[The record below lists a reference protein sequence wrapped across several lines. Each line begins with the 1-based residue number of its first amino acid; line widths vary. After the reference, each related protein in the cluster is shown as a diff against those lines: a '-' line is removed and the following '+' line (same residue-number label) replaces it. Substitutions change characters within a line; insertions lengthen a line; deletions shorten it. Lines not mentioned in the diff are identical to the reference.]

1 MNAVDFLEIM
11 ALVILFGL
19 IFTKLSR
26 IIKLPDVVMFI
37 FAGFLLGPFCL
48 NLVNIDKHPLA
59 YELILTF
66 GAAYILYDGGR
77 EIDFKVL
84 RKVKW
89 SVISLSTV
97 GVIVSAF
104 ITGFFASKIFKM
116 DFIYALLLGSVIA
129 STDPSVLVPLFKNLN
144 VDDKL
149 KQTII
154 SESAFNDAAG
164 AIATF
169 AVLNIITKGTFSLAQ
184 SIFDLIK
191 TSIGGILIGAIVGYV
206 ASLLIAHEKYA
217 CFEEHPAEISI
228 VAVAGA
234 YVIATKLGVSGFMA
248 VFVIGMVC
256 GNKKM
261 FGLFIPEQ
269 YYVTQTRFKEVMT
282 LILRMMIFILLGTH
296 INFPLLLRYW
306 KESLFV
312 VTALIF
318 IARPISVFVSIIFD
332 RKAEW
337 TFKEIIYLMWV
348 RETGVIPAALS
359 GMLLTMKVPHAD
371 IISAVTFATIIL
383 TLTLQA
389 SSAKILAKLLK
400 IDRPSMS
407 N

>member
-59 YELILTF
+59 NELILTF

-84 RKVKW
+84 KKVKW

-97 GVIVSAF
+97 EVIVSAF
-104 ITGFFASKIFKM
+104 ITGFFASKIFKI

-184 SIFDLIK
+184 SIFYLIK

-217 CFEEHPAEISI
+217 YFEKHPAEISI

-248 VFVIGMVC
+248 VFVIGMIC

-269 YYVTQTRFKEVMT
+269 YYVTQTRFKEVTT

-306 KESLFV
+306 EESLF
-312 VTALIF
+312 L
-318 IARPISVFVSIIFD
+318 
-332 RKAEW
+332 
-337 TFKEIIYLMWV
+337 
-348 RETGVIPAALS
+348 
-359 GMLLTMKVPHAD
+359 
-371 IISAVTFATIIL
+371 
-383 TLTLQA
+383 
-389 SSAKILAKLLK
+389 
-400 IDRPSMS
+400 
-407 N
+407 